1 LALRFALSAPPYGL
15 RRAALRAKPTDRKNR
30 DPVSRPRKGSS
41 FLGHPEARFFEKTTI
56 ASKKR
61 QTTKKGDISIEVRK
75 GTFLKSFDTN
85 SSAFIDLTVSHDVGF
100 HPRF

>member
-75 GTFLKSFDTN
+75 GTFLKSFDN
-85 SSAFIDLTVSHDVGF
+85 GILLSLT
-100 HPRF
+100 RLL